1 MLSECPVAPKAE
13 NVWGWGGGGWG
24 VGGGYPDYIGLECL
38 RVHVSMR
45 NAGVV
50 EDHSVALKELEL
62 VYTEQ
67 TRTVASHQMSLF
79 SMCTLKFMR
88 YIFLRCSLGT
98 SAACQK

>member
-13 NVWGWGGGGWG
+13 NVCGDRWGWGGGGGLW

-38 RVHVSMR
+38 HVHVSMR

-62 VYTEQ
+62 VLSRRIQ
-67 TRTVASHQMSLF
+67 
-79 SMCTLKFMR
+79 
-88 YIFLRCSLGT
+88 
-98 SAACQK
+98 